1 MEDRLLR
8 DFLLLIYIEKEI
20 AVGFSTDEIID
31 EFNMENH
38 RVPLD

>member
-1 MEDRLLR
+1 
-8 DFLLLIYIEKEI
+8 LIYIEKEI

-31 EFNMENH
+31 EFKTENR